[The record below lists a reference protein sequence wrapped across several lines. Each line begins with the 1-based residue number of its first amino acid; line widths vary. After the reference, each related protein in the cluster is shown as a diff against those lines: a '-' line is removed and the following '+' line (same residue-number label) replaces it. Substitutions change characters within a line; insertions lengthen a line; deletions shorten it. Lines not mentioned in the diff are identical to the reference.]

1 MLLDVKNLQTHFPTP
16 TGLVRAVNG
25 VDLQVREGAAVG
37 IVGESG
43 SGKSVLS
50 MTMMGLVPSPPALIS
65 ADQILFEGKDL
76 RNASAREMRHIRGN
90 RLAMIFQDPMTSLNP
105 FLTIGDQIAEP
116 LIIHKGQSGSSAKS
130 KVIELL
136 ASVGIPDPVA
146 RLRAYPHEFSG
157 GMRQR
162 AMVAMAIACQPA
174 LLIADEPTTALDVT
188 IQAQILELMQSIR
201 KSAGTAVILI
211 THDMGVAAGFCDEI
225 YVMYAGRVV
234 EHGPTDRL
242 FAAPAHPYTKAL
254 LSSVPRLDDP
264 PGGRF
269 RTIPGQPPDL
279 TNLPAGC
286 AFAPRC
292 PYVIDQ
298 CKSTVPLL
306 TPVPDESVPLLTPV
320 PDESVPLLTPVPG
333 ESVPREKAC
342 FVEIRPEGK

>member
-1 MLLDVKNLQTHFPTP
+1 MLLDVKNLKTHFPTQ

-25 VDLQVREGAAVG
+25 IDLQVREGAAVG

-50 MTMMGLVPSPPALIS
+50 MTMMGLVPSPPAIIS
-65 ADQILFEGKDL
+65 ADQVQFEGKDL
-76 RNASAREMRHIRGN
+76 LKATASEMRQIRGN

-105 FLTIGDQIAEP
+105 FLTIGDQLSEP
-116 LIIHKGQSGSSAKS
+116 LLIHKNLTSSQAK
-130 KVIELL
+130 KRVIELL

-146 RLRAYPHEFSG
+146 RYRSYPHEFSG

-162 AMVAMAIACQPA
+162 AMVAMAVACGPA

-201 KSAGTAVILI
+201 QNEGTAVILI

-234 EHGPTDRL
+234 ERGPTERL
-242 FAAPAHPYTKAL
+242 FAEPTHPYTKAL

-279 TNLPAGC
+279 TNLPVGC
-286 AFAPRC
+286 AFSPRC
-292 PYVIDQ
+292 PYVIDT
-298 CKSTVPLL
+298 CRKEVPPL
-306 TPVPDESVPLLTPV
+306 TT
-320 PDESVPLLTPVPG
+320 VPG
-333 ESVPREKAC
+333 ESVAREKAC
-342 FVEIRPEGK
+342 FVEIRGKEAGQ